1 MRTKQGLRQASLD
14 ACENGNACQQP
25 ALLMVLNHAPF
36 RIPGVIAA
44 LLLGAA
50 TLSSAKPENE
60 ILRKGPTDGIFVGIE
75 QGDYAHFQIKNNTG
89 KEESYFLL
97 HPDKSSEAYLDHP
110 EKFKDRNVRRYCQ
123 EEMQKVAEAGET
135 MRIGVVLRVEALGK

>member
-1 MRTKQGLRQASLD
+1 
-14 ACENGNACQQP
+14 
-25 ALLMVLNHAPF
+25 MVLKHAPF

-60 ILRKGPTDGIFVGIE
+60 ILRKGSTDGIFVGIE
-75 QGDYAHFQIKNNTG
+75 QEDYAHFQIKNNTG

-97 HPDKSSEAYLDHP
+97 HSDKSSEAISIILKSSKT
-110 EKFKDRNVRRYCQ
+110 EMCAGIGRKRCRRS
-123 EEMQKVAEAGET
+123 
-135 MRIGVVLRVEALGK
+135 LRRGRPCGSGSF